1 MISIE
6 KFTFNHFYKKYKGEI
21 QIKYINK
28 IIVNIDVEISWE
40 IVIVEISWEIVFVT
54 ILQKQRNKRT
64 FKNKCMKCY
73 F

>member
-40 IVIVEISWEIVFVT
+40 IVFVT

>member
-40 IVIVEISWEIVFVT
+40 IVFVT
-54 ILQKQRNKRT
+54 ILQKQKKQT
-64 FKNKCMKCY
+64 YLQK
-73 F
+73 